1 MPESSAAPAPP
12 KSGNAGFV
20 VAALIMLLL
29 IGGLIF
35 WKMRGSE
42 EKPVATAPPPAS
54 TPEIKLEAPPPP
66 PPPPPEAEEDA
77 GKKPNGKKFVGT
89 PTGGCAGPCTGD
101 SALTRSGLSGKAGQ
115 ARGGYERA
123 LRNNNTLSGRITMSV
138 RVGPQGQV
146 CSASVASNTLGDP
159 GVASCV
165 AQMFRSSS
173 FPPPQGGCMDAQ
185 VPMNFVPKGGAK

>member
-12 KSGNAGFV
+12 KSGNAGFIA
-20 VAALIMLLL
+20 AALIMLLL

-66 PPPPPEAEEDA
+66 PPPPPPEEDA
-77 GKKPNGKKFVGT
+77 GKKPNGKKFVGN

-101 SALTRSGLSGKAGQ
+101 SAMTRAGLSGKAGQ
-115 ARGGYERA
+115 ARGCYERA
-123 LRNNNTLSGRITMSV
+123 LRNNNTLSGRLTMSV

-146 CSASVASNTLGDP
+146 CSANVASNTLGDP

>member
-12 KSGNAGFV
+12 KSGNAGFI

-42 EKPVATAPPPAS
+42 EKPVATPPPTS

-66 PPPPPEAEEDA
+66 PPPPPEVEEDA

-115 ARGGYERA
+115 ARGCYERA
-123 LRNNNTLSGRITMSV
+123 LRNNNTLSGRLTMSV

>member
-1 MPESSAAPAPP
+1 MPDSSIAPP
-12 KSGNAGFV
+12 VKGGSAGFI
-20 VAALIMLLL
+20 VAALLMLLL

-35 WKMRGSE
+35 WKMRGNE
-42 EKPVATAPPPAS
+42 EKPVVTPPPPDS
-54 TPEIKLEAPPPP
+54 KPMVFEQPPPP
-66 PPPPPEAEEDA
+66 PPPPVPEEPDA
-77 GKKPNGKKFVGT
+77 GKKKVARVGT
-89 PTGGCAGPCTGD
+89 PSGGCSGSCTGD

-115 ARGGYERA
+115 ARGCYERA
-123 LRNNNTLSGRITMSV
+123 LRNNNTLAGHLTIAV

-146 CSASVASNTLGDP
+146 CSASVASNSLGDP

-165 AQMFRSSS
+165 VQMFRSSS